1 MQTDAGLST
10 GKSQA
15 FRPADDKVVRTR
27 RPAGLAPLP
36 VVRPAPL
43 GSPRAV
49 LVITARW
56 FHYGTAQQEGNH
68 PSLKALLAR
77 V

>member
-1 MQTDAGLST
+1 MQTDAGLSI

-15 FRPADDKVVRTR
+15 FRPANDKVVRKR

-36 VVRPAPL
+36 VGRPRLRSMAAC
-43 GSPRAV
+43 G

-56 FHYGTAQQEGNH
+56 SHYGTGKNRLNPH
-68 PSLKALLAR
+68 YKR
-77 V
+77 I